1 MCGHSAKAHDEEKQ
15 WEFMQRIRK
24 TLYIRGSDTC
34 PVTSLEG
41 AIGVLLYGIFALE
54 QTRGEGVGVV

>member
-1 MCGHSAKAHDEEKQ
+1 MRE
-15 WEFMQRIRK
+15 R
-24 TLYIRGSDTC
+24 LYLRGSDTC

-54 QTRGEGVGVV
+54 DAR